1 MYLIQPTVTTL
12 LALILML
19 VSSITFA
26 GPGHD
31 HSEVTTQ
38 ASASALPRFIA
49 ISEELEMV
57 GVINGKQLTLYLD
70 RFADNSPINDARIE
84 IDIAGSKYT
93 ANKHGEG
100 EYEVTL
106 KDTLKPSVIPVTATI
121 NAGELTDL
129 LAGELDLHEE
139 KLSLG
144 NRLGW
149 KSLAIWIVAVL
160 LALIALGATYRFR
173 QHARRA

>member
-12 LALILML
+12 LALILVL
-19 VSSITFA
+19 VSPITFA
-26 GPGHD
+26 GPG

-106 KDTLKPSVIPVTATI
+106 KASVFPVTATI

-160 LALIALGATYRFR
+160 LALIALGATFRFR

>member
-12 LALILML
+12 LALILVL
-19 VSSITFA
+19 VSLITFA
-26 GPGHD
+26 GPG

>member
-19 VSSITFA
+19 VSPITFA
-26 GPGHD
+26 GPG

-106 KDTLKPSVIPVTATI
+106 KDTLKPSVISVTATI

-160 LALIALGATYRFR
+160 LALIALGATFRFR